1 LYKKAINFA
10 KSKWTKYNFMKKIF
24 MGVSIVLNL
33 SIILVEN
40 YLMKNVK
47 KKNKILDD
55 KNHYLEKYY
64 LVFAQ

>member
-1 LYKKAINFA
+1 
-10 KSKWTKYNFMKKIF
+10 MKKIF